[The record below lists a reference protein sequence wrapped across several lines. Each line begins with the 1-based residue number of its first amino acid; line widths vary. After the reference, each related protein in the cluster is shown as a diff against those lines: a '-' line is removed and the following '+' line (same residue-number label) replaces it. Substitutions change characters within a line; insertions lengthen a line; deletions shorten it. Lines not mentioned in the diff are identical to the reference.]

1 MLAMS
6 APLPATTYLLIRDLG
21 KIPYAE
27 SFAAMRAF
35 TLAREDFAPNEVWLL
50 QHPPVFTQ
58 GLNGQ
63 ASHVLMPGDIP
74 VVASDRGGQVSYH
87 GPGQLVAYLLFDLAR
102 AKLGVRELVD
112 RLENALVALLTELGV
127 EAHSRLD
134 APGVYVGEC
143 KIASLGLKIRKGR
156 CYHGLALNVDMDLS
170 PFTRINPCGYAG
182 LRMCQVRD
190 FVPNITLDA
199 LKRPLACH
207 LASQLELEPLFLDAP

>member
-1 MLAMS
+1 MS
-6 APLPATTYLLIRDLG
+6 ASLPITTHLLIRELG
-21 KIPYAE
+21 KIPYTD

-35 TLAREDFAPNEVWLL
+35 TLAREENTPDELWLL
-50 QHPPVFTQ
+50 QHLPVFTQ

-102 AKLGVRELVD
+102 AKLGVRELVE
-112 RLENALVALLTELGV
+112 RLEDTIIALLAELGI
-127 EAHSRLD
+127 EAHSRRD

-190 FVPNITLDA
+190 FVPNITLEA
-199 LKRPLACH
+199 LKRPLARH
-207 LASQLELEPLFLDAP
+207 LATLLELEPLFLDSL